1 MAEQSENTKASSQ
14 GNKVILIVGAIVI
27 VVLLVIILLLV
38 LNGNKQNANTA
49 TQEEKRAVVVSQDKA
64 EEIAE
69 EMIQEDYVAPGY
81 YEAVMS
87 TTWHFKTGDAESEDA
102 YVENITTN
110 TNDVYFDLFITGDE
124 QNAIYKSPV
133 IPRGEKLENIK
144 LDKPLDAG
152 TYDCVL
158 IYHLV
163 DDDQKPI
170 SEVRVGINLIV
181 DN

>member
-1 MAEQSENTKASSQ
+1 MAEQSENTKAPSQ
-14 GNKVILIVGAIVI
+14 SNKVILIVGAVVI
-27 VVLLVIILLLV
+27 IALLVVILILLL
-38 LNGNKQNANTA
+38 GRKEDTNTA
-49 TQEEKRAVVVSQDKA
+49 TQQQEKRAVVVSQDKA

-69 EMIQEDYVAPGY
+69 EMIQQEYVAPGY

-87 TTWHFKTGDAESEDA
+87 TKWHFATGDAESEDA

-110 TNDVYFDLFITGDE
+110 TNDVYFDLFVSDDE
-124 QNAIYKSPV
+124 EHAIYKSPV

-144 LDKPLDAG
+144 LDEKLSAG

-163 DDDQKPI
+163 DEDQNPI
-170 SEVRVGINLIV
+170 SEVRVGIKVIIEN
-181 DN
+181 

>member
-1 MAEQSENTKASSQ
+1 MAEQSENAKTSSQ
-14 GNKVILIVGAIVI
+14 SNKIILIVGAIVI
-27 VVLLVIILLLV
+27 VALLVVILILLL
-38 LNGNKQNANTA
+38 GKKQDTNNTA
-49 TQEEKRAVVVSQDKA
+49 QQEEKRAVVVSQDKA

-69 EMIQEDYVAPGY
+69 EMIQEEYVAPGY

-87 TTWHFKTGDAESEDA
+87 TTWHFANGDAGSEDS

-110 TNDVYFDLFITGDE
+110 TNDVYFDLFVSDDE
-124 QNAIYKSPV
+124 EHAIYESPV

-144 LDKPLDAG
+144 LDKKLSAG

-163 DDDQKPI
+163 DEEQKPI
-170 SEVRVGINLIV
+170 SEVRVGLNIV
-181 DN
+181 IEN